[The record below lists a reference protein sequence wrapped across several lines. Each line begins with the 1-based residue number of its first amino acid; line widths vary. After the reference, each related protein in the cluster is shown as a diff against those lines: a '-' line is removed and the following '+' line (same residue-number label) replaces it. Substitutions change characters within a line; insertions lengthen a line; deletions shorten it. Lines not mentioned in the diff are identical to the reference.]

1 MSWSNGGRSGTQC
14 WPLKGGI
21 GLSVLAQ
28 ASLDTIPNPRHYL
41 QFSGAQARATY
52 IAPLLPS
59 MDGRDDSEVIRK
71 KKGMR
76 WKRGLAT
83 ICLQKTL
90 LFGRDHLLQRL
101 PGRASLFPGRTFSPI
116 FGWNLVL
123 WGDLLSFKF
132 FSFFSCVLPRLP
144 SSSSC
149 VLRVFLLLC
158 RVLFLL
164 GLKV

>member
-1 MSWSNGGRSGTQC
+1 MLAFERRDRSFCVG
-14 WPLKGGI
+14 PGF
-21 GLSVLAQ
+21 
-28 ASLDTIPNPRHYL
+28 PRHHSQPSPL
-41 QFSGAQARATY
+41 PPILFGAQARATY
-52 IAPLLPS
+52 SAPLLPS

-144 SSSSC
+144 SSSC